1 LQQLCIVHL
10 RRFGL
15 LTSQND
21 VVWRLCIYKKRR
33 SGLSRVCPGR
43 PGSGSTLRVDRVSPG
58 QLSNGFLL
66 RPGPVSGPGQPA
78 GPVRVSKH
86 WLQALPLQNRSQTFF
101 FPLLIFL
108 SFIHS
113 LPISLKINSNFTTT
127 HTHAESNYR
136 KKWRWRGQA
145 LAPHTPSDSMQL
157 QHTLDLMDLTIPP
170 VPSLL
175 NSKTTP
181 LCSST
186 LSTNR
191 FPLQFSISI
200 PRSNAFLSNWIEFT
214 ILFSLIRG
222 CIVLAPILISFSIIF
237 INC

>member
-1 LQQLCIVHL
+1 VAEFYNYTRNNNNKKKSTPGNPRQDKKIKPNYYKTPPNMP
-10 RRFGL
+10 
-15 LTSQND
+15 LT
-21 VVWRLCIYKKRR
+21 
-33 SGLSRVCPGR
+33 
-43 PGSGSTLRVDRVSPG
+43 
-58 QLSNGFLL
+58 
-66 RPGPVSGPGQPA
+66 
-78 GPVRVSKH
+78 
-86 WLQALPLQNRSQTFF
+86 LQALPLQNRSQTFF
-101 FPLLIFL
+101 FPPFLIFL

-145 LAPHTPSDSMQL
+145 RAPHTPSDSMQL

-175 NSKTTP
+175 NSKTTL

-200 PRSNAFLSNWIEFT
+200 PRSNAFLSN
-214 ILFSLIRG
+214 
-222 CIVLAPILISFSIIF
+222 
-237 INC
+237 